1 MYKYL
6 GRGDVRKIETDC
18 SVTSERTRDNR
29 HKLKYEKFHLKQ
41 TNKKNPI
48 VIARVIESLSLLS
61 RETAVSLSL
70 GVFNT

>member
-18 SVTSERTRDNR
+18 SVTIDNR